1 MKKVRNK
8 RIMNTND
15 LGALDN
21 VTKDFEIFKSRVA
34 NAVLDYMEMQ
44 SDSELVECL
53 EKTSVFLNNISFQM
67 TKVFE
72 CQEQASKNHN
82 DLFEIG
88 DDLFSNNKSVL
99 AGRRCPPESQTPQF
113 WAGGLKTN
121 NPPPPY

>member
-1 MKKVRNK
+1 MKKVSNK
-8 RIMNTND
+8 KFTNTND

-53 EKTSVFLNNISFQM
+53 EKTSMFLNNISFQM
-67 TKVFE
+67 EKVFE

-88 DDLFSNNKSVL
+88 DDLFSTSKSVSSN
-99 AGRRCPPESQTPQF
+99 AIH
-113 WAGGLKTN
+113 
-121 NPPPPY
+121 

>member
-1 MKKVRNK
+1 MKKVSNK

-15 LGALDN
+15 LGALDKA
-21 VTKDFEIFKSRVA
+21 TKDFEILKSKVA

-53 EKTSVFLNNISFQM
+53 EKTSMFLNNISFQM
-67 TKVFE
+67 EKVFE

-88 DDLFSNNKSVL
+88 DDLFSTNKS
-99 AGRRCPPESQTPQF
+99 ASSN
-113 WAGGLKTN
+113 AIH
-121 NPPPPY
+121 

>member
-1 MKKVRNK
+1 MKKVSNK
-8 RIMNTND
+8 KFTDTND

-53 EKTSVFLNNISFQM
+53 EKTSMFLNNISYQM
-67 TKVFE
+67 EKVFE
-72 CQEQASKNHN
+72 CQEQATKKNN

-88 DDLFSNNKSVL
+88 DDLFSTNKS
-99 AGRRCPPESQTPQF
+99 ASSN
-113 WAGGLKTN
+113 AIH
-121 NPPPPY
+121 

>member
-1 MKKVRNK
+1 MKKVSNK

-53 EKTSVFLNNISFQM
+53 EKTSMFLNNISYQM
-67 TKVFE
+67 EKVFE
-72 CQEQASKNHN
+72 CQEQATKKNN

-88 DDLFSNNKSVL
+88 DDLFSTNKS
-99 AGRRCPPESQTPQF
+99 ASSN
-113 WAGGLKTN
+113 AIH
-121 NPPPPY
+121 